1 MDMLY
6 LNNSSDKKKSRRKTK
21 NLTLYEIKKVVIE
34 LPNKVVFF
42 KKNIIIFFVL
52 YNRLYI
58 YIE

>member
-42 KKNIIIFFVL
+42 
-52 YNRLYI
+52 
-58 YIE
+58 